1 MKKFLSVIATML
13 TLTLMMSTVAFAAND
28 TDDSVVYNG
37 RSFKATELS
46 QETLDWL
53 EWYNGLS
60 DDLKEMVSHEP
71 LELASPTPYTTTT
84 TTTTVD
90 ATALDIDIPM
100 PLETSLLPTSGYE
113 PVYNPN
119 YWNKDE
125 NIRRANCYAYAMD
138 VLKTTEGKLQPGDPS
153 GKRYTSLTKSAIEK
167 AVKADGPYLGS
178 GREIT
183 NSSKNATPGKN
194 RK

>member
-1 MKKFLSVIATML
+1 ML

-71 LELASPTPYTTTT
+71 LELASPTPCT

-113 PVYNPN
+113 PVYNPD

-138 VLKTTEGKLQPGDPS
+138 VLKTTEGNYSQ
-153 GKRYTSLTKSAIEK
+153 AIHQ
-167 AVKADGPYLGS
+167 VSVIRL
-178 GREIT
+178 
-183 NSSKNATPGKN
+183 
-194 RK
+194 

>member
-60 DDLKEMVSHEP
+60 DDLKE
-71 LELASPTPYTTTT
+71 
-84 TTTTVD
+84 
-90 ATALDIDIPM
+90 
-100 PLETSLLPTSGYE
+100 
-113 PVYNPN
+113 
-119 YWNKDE
+119 W
-125 NIRRANCYAYAMD
+125 
-138 VLKTTEGKLQPGDPS
+138 
-153 GKRYTSLTKSAIEK
+153 
-167 AVKADGPYLGS
+167 
-178 GREIT
+178 
-183 NSSKNATPGKN
+183 
-194 RK
+194 

>member
-1 MKKFLSVIATML
+1 MQQ
-13 TLTLMMSTVAFAAND
+13 ND

-37 RSFKATELS
+37 RFFKATELS

-71 LELASPTPYTTTT
+71 LELELASPTPYT

-113 PVYNPN
+113 PVYILIIGI
-119 YWNKDE
+119 KMKTLDGQ
-125 NIRRANCYAYAMD
+125 IAM
-138 VLKTTEGKLQPGDPS
+138 
-153 GKRYTSLTKSAIEK
+153 LTLWT
-167 AVKADGPYLGS
+167 Y
-178 GREIT
+178 
-183 NSSKNATPGKN
+183 
-194 RK
+194 